1 VDRDQRVDRRR
12 LLAPRGP
19 AILGGGRVTGTGPAP
34 TTAGGRDLLRPLKL
48 FGLFFR
54 IGALN
59 ELQYRANLAVQLFQS
74 ALALGTGLAVLG
86 LVFGQTTNLGGWTQ
100 SELLAVMGVHIL
112 MGGVIR
118 TAIQPNMER
127 LMTDVRQGTLD
138 FVLTK
143 PEDAQVMISVREFRI
158 WQAVDVVV
166 GAIVLA
172 IAVAQLQSGIG
183 LGPGLVFAG
192 CLLLGA
198 VMIYCFW
205 LILTTA
211 AFWIVRMDELHEL
224 FDGIY
229 QSGRWPVTI
238 YPGWLRISLTYLV
251 PIAFAVTLPAE
262 ALTSRLTI
270 ETLALA
276 AAFALLLLIVT
287 RWFWRLGLRNYSG
300 ASA

>member
-1 VDRDQRVDRRR
+1 
-12 LLAPRGP
+12 
-19 AILGGGRVTGTGPAP
+19 VTGTGPAP

-251 PIAFAVTLPAE
+251 PIAFAVTVPAE
-262 ALTSRLTI
+262 VLTGRLTL
-270 ETLALA
+270 ETLAIA
-276 AAFALLLLIVT
+276 TGFALALVLIS
-287 RWFWRLGLRNYSG
+287 RWWWRFGLKHYAG

>member
-1 VDRDQRVDRRR
+1 VPGA
-12 LLAPRGP
+12 APGSVSGP
-19 AILGGGRVTGTGPAP
+19 TP
-34 TTAGGRDLLRPLKL
+34 TTALGRDLLRPLKL

-74 ALALGTGLAVLG
+74 GIALATGLAVLG
-86 LVFGQTTNLGGWTQ
+86 LVFGQTSNLGGWTQ

-112 MGGVIR
+112 MGGVIQ

-138 FVLTK
+138 FILTK

-158 WQAVDVVV
+158 WQAVDIAV

-172 IAVAQLQSGIG
+172 IAVAQLDAG
-183 LGPGLVFAG
+183 LGLGAALIFAG
-192 CLLLGA
+192 TLVLGA

-224 FDGIY
+224 FEGIY

-238 YPGWLRISLTYLV
+238 YPGWLRISLTFLV
-251 PIAFAVTLPAE
+251 PIAFAVTVPAE

-270 ETLALA
+270 EMLALA
-276 AAFALLLLIVT
+276 SAFALGLFLVT
-287 RWFWRLGLRNYSG
+287 RWFWTFGLRNYSG
-300 ASA
+300 ASS

>member
-1 VDRDQRVDRRR
+1 MGPLPPAGPRRD
-12 LLAPRGP
+12 P
-19 AILGGGRVTGTGPAP
+19 
-34 TTAGGRDLLRPLKL
+34 LRPLRL
-48 FGLFFR
+48 FALFFR

-86 LVFGQTTNLGGWTQ
+86 LVFGQTTNLGGWSQ

-127 LMTDVRQGTLD
+127 LMTDIRKGTLD

-143 PEDAQVMISVREFRI
+143 PEDAQLMVSVREFRI
-158 WQAVDVVV
+158 WQGVDVLV

-172 IAVAQLQSGIG
+172 VAVAQLGTGIG
-183 LGPGLVFAG
+183 LGAGLVFAST
-192 CLLLGA
+192 LLLGG
-198 VMIYCFW
+198 VMVYCFW
-205 LILTTA
+205 LLVTTA
-211 AFWIVRMDELHEL
+211 AFWVIRMDEIHEL
-224 FDGIY
+224 FEGLY

-238 YPGWLRISLTYLV
+238 YPGWLRISLTFLV
-251 PIAFAVTLPAE
+251 PIAFAVTVPAE

-276 AAFALLLLIVT
+276 AAFAVGLFLVT
-287 RWFWRLGLRNYSG
+287 RWFWRFGLRNYSG

>member
-1 VDRDQRVDRRR
+1 VDRDQRVDRGR
-12 LLAPRGP
+12 LLAARRP
-19 AILGGGRVTGTGPAP
+19 ALLGGGGLMSGAPAP
-34 TTAGGRDLLRPLKL
+34 ATAPGRDLLRPLKL
-48 FGLFFR
+48 FAVFFR

-74 ALALGTGLAVLG
+74 GIALATGLAVLG
-86 LVFGQTTNLGGWTQ
+86 LVFGQTSNLGGWSQ

-112 MGGVIR
+112 MGGVIQ

-138 FVLTK
+138 FILTK

-158 WQAVDVVV
+158 WQAVDIVV
-166 GAIVLA
+166 GAIVLG
-172 IAVAQLQSGIG
+172 IAVAQLDTG
-183 LGPGLVFAG
+183 LGLGAALIFAG
-192 CLLLGA
+192 TLLLGA

-224 FDGIY
+224 FEGIY

-251 PIAFAVTLPAE
+251 PIAFAVTVPAE
-262 ALTSRLTI
+262 ALTSRLTV

-276 AAFALLLLIVT
+276 AAFAVGLFLVT
-287 RWFWRLGLRNYSG
+287 RWFWRFGLRNYSG
-300 ASA
+300 ASS

>member
-1 VDRDQRVDRRR
+1 MTIETGNPSPATDGTTARFDDRRD
-12 LLAPRGP
+12 P
-19 AILGGGRVTGTGPAP
+19 
-34 TTAGGRDLLRPLKL
+34 LRPVRL
-48 FGLFFR
+48 FAIFFR
-54 IGALN
+54 VGALN

-74 ALALGTGLAVLG
+74 AIALGTGLAVLG
-86 LVFGQTTNLGGWTQ
+86 LVFGQTTNLGGWSQ

-112 MGGVIR
+112 MGGLIR

-138 FVLTK
+138 FILTK
-143 PEDAQVMISVREFRI
+143 PEDAQVMVSVREVRI
-158 WQAVDVVV
+158 WQAVDILV

-172 IAVAQLQSGIG
+172 VAIAQLQTGVG
-183 LGPGLVFAG
+183 LGAGLIFAG
-192 CLLLGA
+192 TLVLGA

-205 LILTTA
+205 LLVTTA
-211 AFWIVRMDELHEL
+211 AFWVVRMDEIHEL
-224 FDGIY
+224 FDGLY

-251 PIAFAVTLPAE
+251 PIAFAVTVPAE

-270 ETLALA
+270 ETLAVA
-276 AAFALLLLIVT
+276 AAFAIGLVVVT
-287 RWFWRLGLRNYSG
+287 RLFWRFGLRNYSG

>member
-1 VDRDQRVDRRR
+1 
-12 LLAPRGP
+12 
-19 AILGGGRVTGTGPAP
+19 VTGTGPAP